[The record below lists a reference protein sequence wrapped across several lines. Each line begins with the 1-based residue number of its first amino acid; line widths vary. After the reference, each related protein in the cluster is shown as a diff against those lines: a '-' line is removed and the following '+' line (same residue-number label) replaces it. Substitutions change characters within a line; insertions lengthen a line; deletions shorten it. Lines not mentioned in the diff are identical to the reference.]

1 MTHRRTMLAAALGAA
16 LVLPL
21 AAVATPAVAADEDY
35 EVLVVGKT
43 LGFRHSSIDEATTAI
58 IALGEANGFTVDV
71 WDPPVGSSPGQP
83 TRTMATTPFTTAE
96 DLSQYATVVFVSTVD
111 GTNNL
116 DPARPTL
123 LDPDELSAFQGYIR
137 DGGGYAGVH
146 AATDTMH
153 TVPWYGRLSGGGARF
168 VSHPRNQTA
177 VQQVEDRTHP
187 STQHLGDTWT
197 RFDEWYNFN
206 QSPREDVR
214 VLTNLDETS
223 YDPGRNAMGADH
235 PLSWCHNFEGGRS
248 WYTGGGHTE
257 ASYLEPDFL
266 QHLLGGIAW
275 SAGAVDGGGDCV
287 TWNELDGLL
296 ADLVTWNELDGLLA
310 DLVAAGTIT
319 ADAAERITNQ
329 VVRSEALAEAGQS
342 AHAATRL
349 SAAVAQVRAHVTD
362 ADARD
367 LLISKVEDL
376 RTWQRDTA

>member
-1 MTHRRTMLAAALGAA
+1 MTHRRTLLAAALGAA

-21 AAVATPAVAADEDY
+21 AATAPAVAADDDY

-43 LGFRHSSIDEATTAI
+43 LGFLHISIDEATTAI

-83 TRTMATTPFTTAE
+83 DRTMATTPFTTAE
-96 DLSQYATVVFVSTVD
+96 DLSQYETVVFVSTVD

-123 LDPDELSAFQGYIR
+123 LDQDELAAFQGYIR

-153 TVPWYGRLSGGGARF
+153 TIPWYSELTGGGARF
-168 VSHPRNQTA
+168 VGHPRNQTA
-177 VQQVEDRTHP
+177 VQVVEDGTHP
-187 STQHLGDTWT
+187 STEHLGDTWT

-214 VLTNLDETS
+214 VLTNLDES
-223 YDPGRNAMGADH
+223 SSDPGRNPMGADH
-235 PLSWCHNFEGGRS
+235 PRSWCHNFEGGRS

-257 ASYLEPDFL
+257 ASYTEPAFL

-287 TWNELDGLL
+287 TWGELDGLL
-296 ADLVTWNELDGLLA
+296 E
-310 DLVAAGTIT
+310 DLVADGTIT
-319 ADAAERITNQ
+319 ADAAERITKQ
-329 VVRSEALAEAGQS
+329 VVRSEDLAEAGFS
-342 AHAATRL
+342 ARAATRL
-349 SAAVAQVRAHVTD
+349 SAAVAQVRAHVDD
-362 ADARD
+362 ADARE
-367 LLISKVEDL
+367 LLMSKVEDL
-376 RTWQRDTA
+376 RTWQREVG

>member
-1 MTHRRTMLAAALGAA
+1 MTHRRTLLAAAVGAA

-21 AAVATPAVAADEDY
+21 AATAPAVAADDDY

-71 WDPPVGSSPGQP
+71 WDPPVGNSPGQP
-83 TRTMATTPFTTAE
+83 TRTLASTPFTSAE

-111 GTNNL
+111 GTNSMN
-116 DPARPTL
+116 PATPTL
-123 LDPDELSAFQGYIR
+123 LNPAELAAYQGYIR
-137 DGGGYAGVH
+137 DGGGFAGVH
-146 AATDTMH
+146 AATDSMH
-153 TVPWYGRLSGGGARF
+153 SIPWYRELTGGGARF
-168 VSHPRNQTA
+168 VSHPQNQTA

-187 STQHLGDTWT
+187 STEHLGDTWT

-223 YDPGRNAMGADH
+223 YNPGRNAMGADH

-257 ASYLEPDFL
+257 ASYLEPAFL

-275 SAGAVDGGGDCV
+275 SAGKVDGGGDCV

-296 ADLVTWNELDGLLA
+296 ADLVA
-310 DLVAAGTIT
+310 DGTIT
-319 ADAAERITNQ
+319 ADAAQRITDQ
-329 VVRSEALAEAGQS
+329 VVRSEDLAAAGQS
-342 AHAATRL
+342 ARAATRL
-349 SAAVAQVRAHVTD
+349 AAAIAQVRAHVTD
-362 ADARD
+362 AEARA

-376 RTWQRDTA
+376 RTWQRETS